1 MISSGECGAPAV
13 NFLFLQIRKDPAW
26 RSVNTMGIRAA
37 ILYAGFFLLILSCPF
52 APPRAAQGA
61 GDKPAASA
69 SLTRPCPP
77 VVVDSKHARKNRPK
91 GKNAAASDQPV
102 PGCVEAKARS
112 LDVQEFFQSF
122 IRTQG
127 WKIGDEK
134 TSEDSWTLFRYL
146 EKDELLR
153 CSKEGLLAGRVNW
166 TAGKAFIQ
174 VTTRELQDGFTRVA
188 VAAHYQGYGQN
199 VDDFAPAKESWQLD
213 SNGTLENEL
222 ISALDAHFKSLR
234 Q

>member
-1 MISSGECGAPAV
+1 M
-13 NFLFLQIRKDPAW
+13 NFLFLRTWKNPAR
-26 RSVNTMGIRAA
+26 RSANMTGIRAA
-37 ILYAGFFLLILSCPF
+37 ILHAGFFLLILSCPF
-52 APPRAAQGA
+52 ALPLAAQGA
-61 GDKPAASA
+61 GDKAAAAA
-69 SLTRPCPP
+69 SLTRPCPA
-77 VVVDSKHARKNRPK
+77 VVVDSKHARKNPPK
-91 GKNAAASDQPV
+91 GKNAAASDQPT
-102 PGCVEAKARS
+102 PACVEAKARA

-222 ISALDAHFKSLR
+222 ISALDARFKSLR

>member
-1 MISSGECGAPAV
+1 
-13 NFLFLQIRKDPAW
+13 
-26 RSVNTMGIRAA
+26 MGIRAA
-37 ILYAGFFLLILSCPF
+37 ILHAGFFLLILSCPF
-52 APPRAAQGA
+52 APPLAAQGA
-61 GDKPAASA
+61 GDKPAATS
-69 SLTRPCPP
+69 SHTRPCPA

-91 GKNAAASDQPV
+91 GKNAASSDQPA
-102 PGCVEAKARS
+102 PGCVEAKARA

-134 TSEDSWTLFRYL
+134 TSEDSWTLSRYL

-153 CSKEGLLAGRVNW
+153 CSKEGPLAGRVNW

-199 VDDFAPAKESWQLD
+199 VDGFAPPKESWQLD
-213 SNGTLENEL
+213 SNGTLESEL

>member
-1 MISSGECGAPAV
+1 MISSGKYGAPAV
-13 NFLFLQIRKDPAW
+13 NSLFLRTWKNPA
-26 RSVNTMGIRAA
+26 RRPPNTTGVHAGILRG
-37 ILYAGFFLLILSCPF
+37 GFFLLILSCPF
-52 APPRAAQGA
+52 APPLAAQGA
-61 GDKPAASA
+61 GDKPATTS
-69 SLTRPCPP
+69 SLTRPCPA

-91 GKNAAASDQPV
+91 GKNAASSDQPA
-102 PGCVEAKARS
+102 PGCVEAKARA

-134 TSEDSWTLFRYL
+134 TSEDSWTLSRYL

-166 TAGKAFIQ
+166 TGGKAFIQ

-188 VAAHYQGYGQN
+188 VAAHYQGYGKN
-199 VDDFAPAKESWQLD
+199 VDGFAPPKESWRLD
-213 SNGTLENEL
+213 SNGRLESEL